1 MLNDVGV
8 KGTLAV
14 DRVTGDR
21 LCHSAPRTKDPAV
34 YPMPLDASE
43 PFRPQPAIQAAEFA
57 ARKLSFEP
65 NLAHAIGIVRS
76 PALFVAPR
84 RSSAYSPDKVD

>member
-43 PFRPQPAIQAAEFA
+43 PYCDT
-57 ARKLSFEP
+57 
-65 NLAHAIGIVRS
+65 IGQCLHREAS
-76 PALFVAPR
+76 TATSREKTR
-84 RSSAYSPDKVD
+84 RIKQL

>member
-21 LCHSAPRTKDPAV
+21 LCHSAPRAKDPAV
-34 YPMPLDASE
+34 YPMPLDA
-43 PFRPQPAIQAAEFA
+43 P
-57 ARKLSFEP
+57 EP
-65 NLAHAIGIVRS
+65 NWPVYRWSRRRLEFRACSRS
-76 PALFVAPR
+76 
-84 RSSAYSPDKVD
+84 